1 MQDEALLEVS
11 LEALSSRVQELKESI
26 QAFLLKLEQE
36 QMNWP
41 SVLDNYALLS
51 GQVNTLTKLLKNEKT
66 PFFRNLVLLPLLV
79 QQDADPD
86 IQVITK
92 KLYNFISSLSQGLN
106 SSLRIFFSQGY
117 EKLVA
122 VEYAKML
129 RTATETYALQTLIV
143 ALKDFAAL
151 VVLTRKNAVIT
162 ASALYA
168 GKKPTVPLK
177 NSVVIVSARQLLVDN
192 VILIQ
197 IVVVYLRV
205 AVRESVPRGVLLIA
219 STKQPYS
226 VPDYLRTKFDPEIEE
241 SERKLETMA
250 TNIPPEQA
258 QKQIDSL
265 NELASNLN
273 ELIKNAREDWEGEQN
288 EGNAT
293 HLIILNGG
301 FSVSRTLG
309 PQGAWTNEKSASKA
323 PSSVKVETKTS
334 ANVHPYASIN
344 RPNSRTGP

>member
-1 MQDEALLEVS
+1 MKRFRICIWYVVNDEGNLNTSAIRSQDEALLEVS

-26 QAFLLKLEQE
+26 QAFLLKLEHE

-86 IQVITK
+86 IQK
-92 KLYNFISSLSQGLN
+92 ASDG
-106 SSLRIFFSQGY
+106 RIQAFNH
-117 EKLVA
+117 EV
-122 VEYAKML
+122 
-129 RTATETYALQTLIV
+129 
-143 ALKDFAAL
+143 
-151 VVLTRKNAVIT
+151 
-162 ASALYA
+162 
-168 GKKPTVPLK
+168 
-177 NSVVIVSARQLLVDN
+177 
-192 VILIQ
+192 
-197 IVVVYLRV
+197 
-205 AVRESVPRGVLLIA
+205 
-219 STKQPYS
+219 

-288 EGNAT
+288 EAGRNSST
-293 HLIILNGG
+293 VNPD
-301 FSVSRTLG
+301 VNTLVAAVTFGKGLKPAKVMKGRGSKSDKG

-323 PSSVKVETKTS
+323 PSSVKVETKTA

>member
-1 MQDEALLEVS
+1 MQDEALLEVT

-26 QAFLLKLEQE
+26 QAFLLKLEHE

-86 IQVITK
+86 IQK
-92 KLYNFISSLSQGLN
+92 ASDG
-106 SSLRIFFSQGY
+106 RIQAFNH
-117 EKLVA
+117 EV
-122 VEYAKML
+122 
-129 RTATETYALQTLIV
+129 
-143 ALKDFAAL
+143 
-151 VVLTRKNAVIT
+151 
-162 ASALYA
+162 
-168 GKKPTVPLK
+168 
-177 NSVVIVSARQLLVDN
+177 
-192 VILIQ
+192 
-197 IVVVYLRV
+197 
-205 AVRESVPRGVLLIA
+205 
-219 STKQPYS
+219 

-288 EGNAT
+288 EAGRNSSAV
-293 HLIILNGG
+293 NPD
-301 FSVSRTLG
+301 VNTLVAAVTFGKGLKPAKVTKGRGSKSDKG

>member
-1 MQDEALLEVS
+1 MKRFRICIWYVVNNEGNLNTSAIRSQDEALLEVS
-11 LEALSSRVQELKESI
+11 LETLSSRVQELKESI
-26 QAFLLKLEQE
+26 QAFLLKLEHE

-86 IQVITK
+86 IQK
-92 KLYNFISSLSQGLN
+92 ASDG
-106 SSLRIFFSQGY
+106 RIQAFNH
-117 EKLVA
+117 EV
-122 VEYAKML
+122 
-129 RTATETYALQTLIV
+129 
-143 ALKDFAAL
+143 
-151 VVLTRKNAVIT
+151 
-162 ASALYA
+162 
-168 GKKPTVPLK
+168 
-177 NSVVIVSARQLLVDN
+177 
-192 VILIQ
+192 
-197 IVVVYLRV
+197 
-205 AVRESVPRGVLLIA
+205 
-219 STKQPYS
+219 

-288 EGNAT
+288 EAGRNSSAV
-293 HLIILNGG
+293 NPD
-301 FSVSRTLG
+301 VSTLVAAVTFGKGLKPAKVTKGRGSKSDKG

-323 PSSVKVETKTS
+323 PSSVKVETKTA